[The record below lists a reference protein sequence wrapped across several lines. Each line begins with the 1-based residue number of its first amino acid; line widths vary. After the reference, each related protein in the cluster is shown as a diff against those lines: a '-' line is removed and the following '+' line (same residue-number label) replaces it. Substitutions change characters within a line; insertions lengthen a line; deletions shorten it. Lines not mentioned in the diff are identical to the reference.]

1 MSALTIKRLDLLH
14 PEAPGNKYFKLRY
27 NLLKAQSKGV
37 ERIVT
42 TGGPWSNHLHATA
55 SACAKEGIPCVGL
68 VHGTKPPTLSDTLQD
83 CESMGMELHYMEHA
97 FYRELTTEGFKAW
110 VNDSFSF
117 CYFIPEGG
125 SNYLGLNGCMEI
137 LSKEDKLFP
146 TIAVSV
152 GTGTTLGGLLLSAA
166 PHQQFLAFPA
176 LKDASLPDKITEQL
190 YWATSDHELAAD
202 LLDRV
207 TWVDQYTFGGFAKTT
222 PELLAFM
229 QEKEQAGLPL
239 DLVYTAKMV
248 FGLEDLAAKGEVD
261 LSEVLAIHTG
271 GLQGNRS
278 LGSSSRSDLKG

>member
-14 PEAPGNKYFKLRY
+14 PEAPGNKYFKLKY

-37 ERIVT
+37 DRIVT
-42 TGGPWSNHLHATA
+42 VGGAWSNHLHATA
-55 SACAKEGIPCVGL
+55 SACAKENMPCVGL
-68 VHGTKPPTLSDTLQD
+68 VLGTRPPTLSATLQD
-83 CESMGMELHYMEHA
+83 CERMGMELHFLERA

-137 LSKEDKLFP
+137 LSKEDKQYP

-166 PHQQFLAFPA
+166 PNQQFLAFPA
-176 LKDASLPDKITEQL
+176 LKDPSLPERVKEQL
-190 YWATSDHELAAD
+190 YWATSDLELAAD
-202 LLDRV
+202 LLERV
-207 TWVDQYTFGGFAKTT
+207 TWMEDYTFGGFAKTT
-222 PELLAFM
+222 PELLDFM
-229 QEKEQAGLPL
+229 QAKATSGLPL

-248 FGLEDLAAKGEVD
+248 YGLEDLSAKGEVD
-261 LSEVLAIHTG
+261 LAEVLAIHTG

-278 LGSSSRSDLKG
+278 LGLKI